1 MGSGLC
7 AAGASMAWSM
17 QKGGARWEKE
27 NSRKHAK
34 IDWKTFVKSSDSL
47 ALCVQLNRRGPEGSR
62 GRTFTCL
69 SRTAFIDLLLLCG
82 IYCGIC
88 ALPLSSSFFYFF
100 YCFIFLNVAQIAASF
115 AKWQF
120 RWLLLLPGLSD
131 PCQARPGGGEGDEVI
146 SRLNWFAFFCLWAMF
161 WILLVVKLDAA
172 AAAAAGYKNC

>member
-17 QKGGARWEKE
+17 QKGGGRWEKE

-34 IDWKTFVKSSDSL
+34 IDWKTFIKSSDSL

-88 ALPLSSSFFYFF
+88 ALPLPSP
-100 YCFIFLNVAQIAASF
+100 
-115 AKWQF
+115 
-120 RWLLLLPGLSD
+120 LLLLFFIFIFFERCPNRSKFRQVAVSMAVAAPWLVRSMPG
-131 PCQARPGGGEGDEVI
+131 QARRGEGDEFI